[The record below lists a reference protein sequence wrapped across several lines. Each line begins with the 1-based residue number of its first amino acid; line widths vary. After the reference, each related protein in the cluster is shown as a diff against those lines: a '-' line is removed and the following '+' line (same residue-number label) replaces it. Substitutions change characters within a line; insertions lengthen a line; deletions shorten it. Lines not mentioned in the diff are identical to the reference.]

1 MALSVPAPYLR
12 PATLGEAL
20 DALGDGGEPRLV
32 VCGGTDVYPAHATR
46 PIDRPVLD
54 ISRVEG
60 LRGIRRLPDGGWR
73 LGATST
79 WTDVAEG
86 TGLPPAFDGL
96 RAAARQVGGRQI
108 QNTGTVAGNVVN
120 ASPAADG
127 TPNLLALDASVEVA
141 SAARGAR
148 LVPLAA
154 FVTGYRETALA
165 ADELVTAVVVPAIDA
180 TAASTFT
187 KLGARAYLVIS
198 IVSVAAVAVVRD
210 GLVAEARVVVGACSP
225 VPVRLRGLETAL
237 RGVRAVDAPDVVDAA
252 HLDGLTPIDDV
263 RGPAAYRQEAALTL
277 VRRAV
282 AAVTAVTA

>member
-1 MALSVPAPYLR
+1 VALSVPAPYVR

-20 DALGDGGEPRLV
+20 DALADDGAPRLV

-54 ISRVEG
+54 LSRVDG
-60 LRGIRRLPDGGWR
+60 LRGIQRLPEGGWR
-73 LGATST
+73 LGATTT
-79 WTDVAEG
+79 WTDVAEA
-86 TGLPPAFDGL
+86 TTLPPAFDGL

-141 SAARGAR
+141 SAARGSR
-148 LVPLAA
+148 VLPLAA
-154 FVTGYRETALA
+154 FVTGYRETVLA
-165 ADELVTAVVVPAIDA
+165 ADELVTAVVVPGIDA
-180 TAASTFT
+180 AAASTFS

-198 IVSVAAVAVVRD
+198 IVSVAAVAVVLD
-210 GLVAEARVVVGACSP
+210 GLVADARVVVGACSP
-225 VPVRLRGLETAL
+225 VPMRLPALEAAL
-237 RGVRAVDAPDVVDAA
+237 RGVRAAEAADVVDAG
-252 HLDGLTPIDDV
+252 HLEGLTPIDDV

-282 AAVTAVTA
+282 TAVTA